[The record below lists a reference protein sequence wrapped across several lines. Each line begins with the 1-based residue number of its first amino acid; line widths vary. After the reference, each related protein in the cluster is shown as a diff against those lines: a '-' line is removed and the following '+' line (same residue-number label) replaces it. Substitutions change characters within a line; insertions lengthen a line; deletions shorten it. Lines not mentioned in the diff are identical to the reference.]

1 MHNRKYT
8 TKQLRCLLTIFLLS
22 VIVSACSEDEDVAPL
37 DSTEKVNIIVGQDT
51 YNKFLNGN
59 YVTDPFTI
67 NDVNINGNYL
77 EVEVSYSGGC
87 EEHTFEMVWPE
98 SVDQIYPP
106 KVPVILTHDAN
117 GDLCEAYI
125 TETLKIDLAGDQ
137 LDYDIKTIS
146 NIEIIVVNGS
156 DKQNQVSTND

>member
-1 MHNRKYT
+1 
-8 TKQLRCLLTIFLLS
+8 
-22 VIVSACSEDEDVAPL
+22 
-37 DSTEKVNIIVGQDT
+37 
-51 YNKFLNGN
+51 
-59 YVTDPFTI
+59 
-67 NDVNINGNYL
+67 
-77 EVEVSYSGGC
+77 
-87 EEHTFEMVWPE
+87 MVWPE